1 MKSLA
6 FKELVL
12 EESLMDKIQSIYEQE
27 LKDSIVFERPFH
39 VDVEYD
45 VGELRYSLNTTMY
58 AEEGYPTHNDRDL
71 PPSYSDIYLEC
82 VFWSMYSTDMEGNE
96 KYFDKEAEH
105 IILKAIKEVTR

>member
-6 FKELVL
+6 FKELLL

-27 LKDSIVFERPFH
+27 LKDRVVFDVPFH

-45 VGELRYSLNTTMY
+45 IGDLRYNLDTTMY
-58 AEEGYPTHNDRDL
+58 AEGGYPTHYDRDL
-71 PPSYSDIYLEC
+71 PPDYSKMCIEC
-82 VFWSMYSTDMEGNE
+82 VFWFMYSIDVNGNE
-96 KYFDKEAEH
+96 RYYDKEAEH